1 MKSLCNKAY
10 LKINNVKLIT
20 NNPLKI
26 KSLTDLGINVVE
38 RIPLKVGLN
47 IFNKFYLETKQTR
60 MSHLYDNSDF

>member
-1 MKSLCNKAY
+1 MYHY
-10 LKINNVKLIT
+10 LQIKDVKLIT
-20 NNPLKI
+20 NNPFKI

-47 IFNKFYLETKQTR
+47 IFNKAYLETKQKR

>member
-1 MKSLCNKAY
+1 MYHYVRLFKNKEY
-10 LKINNVKLIT
+10 VKLIT

-47 IFNKFYLETKQTR
+47 IFNKAYLETKQKR